1 MEILL
6 LKIKTFI
13 SLFLF
18 IFFGKEVPQMVDM
31 YLALVIAGRR
41 TCNEENKDIVLV
53 PTRYRQAV
61 IDELTA
67 LGLDKDGNL
76 I

>member
-1 MEILL
+1 
-6 LKIKTFI
+6 
-13 SLFLF
+13 
-18 IFFGKEVPQMVDM
+18 MVDM

-41 TCNEENKDIVLV
+41 TCNDENKDIVLV

-61 IDELTA
+61 INELTA